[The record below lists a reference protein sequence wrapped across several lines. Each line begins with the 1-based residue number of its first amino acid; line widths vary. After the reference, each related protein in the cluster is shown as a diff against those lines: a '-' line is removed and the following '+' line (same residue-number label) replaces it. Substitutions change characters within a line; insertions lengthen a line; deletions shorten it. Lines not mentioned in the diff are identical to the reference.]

1 MAGIL
6 DSKTRH
12 IDFMFTEEG
21 KRQAAQSELD
31 IKFASFTDQHTFYEV
46 SGANEPNVAE
56 SAANRLY
63 FEASSKFQDRI
74 VVETDNR
81 GSIIRFRSKDFEID
95 ETSVITGS
103 FTKSANMSDAAAS
116 TIILSGADIPLNA
129 DNIVESIADNLTD
142 LRIIRTDDPFSA
154 DKGFEISHDNYV
166 FSITD
171 NQPFN
176 YLDSVGNAVQINDT
190 ENIQNIEKIHQDAK
204 FKHLPNFQF
213 MPPRNQPEP
222 GTTAGRLLGS
232 YLQFSQSP
240 IVTIQDLEKRLEGK
254 EKLELTFPKT
264 SRDNNLMAQVYEF
277 NTTGA
282 GGIPVVNTI
291 KKLSIVDY
299 GEFPDE
305 DPLSPGKRVF
315 FLGKYVND
323 ANTGI
328 TTFINIF
335 TIIFD

>member
-1 MAGIL
+1 
-6 DSKTRH
+6 
-12 IDFMFTEEG
+12 
-21 KRQAAQSELD
+21 
-31 IKFASFTDQHTFYEV
+31 
-46 SGANEPNVAE
+46 
-56 SAANRLY
+56 NRLY

-240 IVTIQDLEKRLEGK
+240 IVT
-254 EKLELTFPKT
+254 
-264 SRDNNLMAQVYEF
+264 
-277 NTTGA
+277 
-282 GGIPVVNTI
+282 
-291 KKLSIVDY
+291 
-299 GEFPDE
+299 
-305 DPLSPGKRVF
+305 
-315 FLGKYVND
+315 
-323 ANTGI
+323 
-328 TTFINIF
+328 
-335 TIIFD
+335 